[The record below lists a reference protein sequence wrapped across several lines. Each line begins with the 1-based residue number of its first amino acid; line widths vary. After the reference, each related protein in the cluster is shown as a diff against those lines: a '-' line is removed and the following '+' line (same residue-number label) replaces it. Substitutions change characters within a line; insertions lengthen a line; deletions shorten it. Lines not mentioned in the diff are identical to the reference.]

1 MLVSSSVLTQ
11 QMEMEDTIFKFFTHS
26 HQPPQVSSLALHT
39 TKAQIKH
46 KSTSLQAPAILL
58 SPKLYRSRINILQR
72 EELLATQSFSSF
84 TIPCEWC
91 VNTFLRQSAPSGIKS
106 TFL

>member
-58 SPKLYRSRINILQR
+58 SQKLYRSRINILQR
-72 EELLATQSFSSF
+72 EDTFSNSVIQF
-84 TIPCEWC
+84 
-91 VNTFLRQSAPSGIKS
+91 FHYSL
-106 TFL
+106 